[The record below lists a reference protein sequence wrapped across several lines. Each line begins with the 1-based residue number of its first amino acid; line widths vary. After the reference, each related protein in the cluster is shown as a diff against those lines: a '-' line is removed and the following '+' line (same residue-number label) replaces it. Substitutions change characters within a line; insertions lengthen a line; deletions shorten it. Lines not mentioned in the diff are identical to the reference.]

1 MEGLGL
7 HVKFQEVDF
16 RSPGLHGKLIEVDGC
31 SSCHTESRQKL
42 TGGLPATRIVD
53 RRPPAQVY

>member
-16 RSPGLHGKLIEVDGC
+16 RSPGLHGKLIEVDGR
-31 SSCHTESRQKL
+31 SAGHRKL
-42 TGGLPATRIVD
+42 TDVLLVIQKVD
-53 RRPPAQVY
+53 GS